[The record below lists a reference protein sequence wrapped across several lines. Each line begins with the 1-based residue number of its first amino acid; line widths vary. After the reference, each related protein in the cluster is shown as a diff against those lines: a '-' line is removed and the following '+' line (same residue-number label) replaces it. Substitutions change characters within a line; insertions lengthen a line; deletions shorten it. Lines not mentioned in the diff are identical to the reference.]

1 MGAVELFTMAVKL
14 VMDKSEYD
22 EELGGLAG
30 GLDKAFGTAAKVGAA
45 AIGAVTS
52 GVAAFTKS
60 SVDAGMA
67 FDKAMAQV
75 AATSG
80 KSVGEIGELREF
92 AQQMGAT
99 TAFSAT
105 QAAEALNYMALAG
118 YDSETSMKMLPSVL
132 NLAAA
137 GDMDLARASDM
148 VTDAQTALG
157 LSLDETSIMVDQ
169 MAKASSTTN
178 TSVEQLGDAFLT
190 IGGNAKSVK
199 GGTAELSSVLGA
211 LADNG
216 IKGSEAGTHL
226 RNILLAMNPTTDA
239 AAQAWEDLGVQAYD
253 AEGNLRPLDQIF
265 GELNEA
271 MEDMTDQERTNLISK
286 MFNKT
291 DLASVNAL
299 LGTTK
304 ERWSEIKTAVDSG
317 LALGSVITDE
327 GITEMRTKFQELYD
341 KVGGDTEAFSKE
353 AKKYIEST
361 FDIGTENGE
370 AAIEAFTEAM
380 KKGVTSTE
388 ELEDALKK
396 SNSAAQEM
404 ANTQLD
410 NLDGDITLMKSALE
424 GVQIAVSDG
433 VTPVL
438 RKLVQGASEGLSKIT
453 TKLREYLAR
462 EETQQKLEKIAE
474 AVGKVIQLVIDNLD
488 KIFNVAIT
496 VINGILSVVGFLVEH
511 IDLVAGA
518 LGAVGAAIGVIKAI
532 NVVKSIIGVISA
544 IKTVIGIIG
553 GVGTLIGALANPI
566 TLIVAAV
573 AAAAAAIILNWDKI
587 KEAWGHA
594 VEFFG
599 KLWEGIKGAFANV
612 GSWFAETFANAWKGI
627 QNVWSSTTQFFGNV
641 WGGIKGAFKGIG
653 SWFGNT
659 FSSARKAVTNAWNNI
674 GTTFSNYRNSIQNA
688 FGNIGSWITSKF
700 TSARNN
706 VATAWNNIGSFF
718 ADVRQHI
725 YDIFSKMPEN
735 FVTIGGN
742 ILNGLKKGIM
752 EKAQEV
758 WNSVKEV
765 ASSLVSA
772 ATGALEEK
780 SPSRV
785 FMKIGNYVM
794 EGMAIGLDEKT
805 PMVESAMDAMTN
817 MVMKKVPE
825 PEIDLAI
832 QNQRN
837 RISNGFGMG
846 GQMISVP
853 RQETPRN
860 LTVILE
866 LDRMQLARAV
876 YQLNNQETQ
885 RVGMRLAGGYA

>member
-45 AIGAVTS
+45 AIGAVTT

-271 MEDMTDQERTNLISK
+271 MEDMTDQERTDLISK

-304 ERWSEIKTAVDSG
+304 ERWTEIKTAVDSG

-612 GSWFAETFANAWKGI
+612 GSWFAETFSNAWKGI
-627 QNVWSSTTQFFGNV
+627 QNAWGSTKQFFGNV

-758 WNSVKEV
+758 WNKVKEV

-837 RISNGFGMG
+837 RISSGFGLG

>member
-271 MEDMTDQERTNLISK
+271 MEDMTDQERTDLISK

>member
-45 AIGAVTS
+45 AIDAVTS

-118 YDSETSMKMLPSVL
+118 YGSETSMKMLPSVL

-271 MEDMTDQERTNLISK
+271 MEDMTDQERTDLISK

-304 ERWSEIKTAVDSG
+304 KRWTEIKTAVDSG

-587 KEAWGHA
+587 KEAWGKA

-599 KLWEGIKGAFANV
+599 QVWEGIKGVFATV
-612 GSWFAETFANAWKGI
+612 GSWISDIFSTAWSGVK
-627 QNVWSSTTQFFGNV
+627 QAWSGTTQFFGNV
-641 WGGIKGAFKGIG
+641 WNGIKGAFKNVG
-653 SWFGNT
+653 SWFGEK
-659 FSSARKAVTNAWNNI
+659 FSSAKKAVTNAWSNI
-674 GTTFSNYRNSIQNA
+674 GTTFSNYKNKIQNA
-688 FGNIGSWITSKF
+688 FQNIGDWFGTKFSSAKTSVI
-700 TSARNN
+700 N
-706 VATAWNNIGSFF
+706 AWSNIGERFSH
-718 ADVRQHI
+718 VREV
-725 YDIFSKMPEN
+725 IFSVFKNAPDR
-735 FVTIGGN
+735 FLSIGRNLMIG
-742 ILNGLKKGIM
+742 LYNGIV
-752 EKAQEV
+752 EKAQAV
-758 WNSVKEV
+758 IDKIKGV
-765 ASSLVSA
+765 ASEMIGWAKNIL
-772 ATGALEEK
+772 GIK
-780 SPSRV
+780 SPSKV
-785 FMKIGNYVM
+785 FKQIGQFVDL
-794 EGMAIGLDEKT
+794 GMAGGIEGNLGK
-805 PMVESAMDAMTN
+805 VQKAMNEMSN
-817 MVMKKVPE
+817 VVMDGVPE
-825 PEIDLAI
+825 PELDLAI

-846 GQMISVP
+846 GQMFSVP

>member
-22 EELGGLAG
+22 KELGGLAG

-45 AIGAVTS
+45 AIGAVTT
-52 GVAAFTKS
+52 GVSAFTKS

-271 MEDMTDQERTNLISK
+271 MEDMTDQERTDLISK

-304 ERWSEIKTAVDSG
+304 ERWTEIKTAVDSG

-587 KEAWGHA
+587 KAAWGKA

-599 KLWEGIKGAFANV
+599 QVWEGIKGVFATV
-612 GSWFAETFANAWKGI
+612 GSWISDIFSTAWSGVKKA
-627 QNVWSSTTQFFGNV
+627 WSGTTQFFGNV
-641 WGGIKGAFKGIG
+641 WNGIKGAFKNVG
-653 SWFGNT
+653 SWIGDKFRNAKE
-659 FSSARKAVTNAWNNI
+659 SAVKAWNNI
-674 GTTFSNYRNSIQNA
+674 GQKFATYRENIKTAFQNIGDWFGNKFSNAKTSVINA
-688 FGNIGSWITSKF
+688 WSNIGERFSH
-700 TSARNN
+700 
-706 VATAWNNIGSFF
+706 
-718 ADVRQHI
+718 VREV
-725 YDIFSKMPEN
+725 IFSVFKNAPDR
-735 FVTIGGN
+735 FLSIGRNLMIG
-742 ILNGLKKGIM
+742 LYNGIV
-752 EKAQEV
+752 EKAQAV
-758 WNSVKEV
+758 IDKIKGV
-765 ASSLVSA
+765 ADQMIGWAKNIL
-772 ATGALEEK
+772 GIN
-780 SPSRV
+780 SPSKV
-785 FMKIGNYVM
+785 FDQIGQFVDL
-794 EGMAIGLDEKT
+794 GMAGGIEGNLGK
-805 PMVESAMDAMTN
+805 VQKAMNEMSDV
-817 MVMKKVPE
+817 VMNNVPE
-825 PEIDLAI
+825 PELDLAI

-837 RISNGFGMG
+837 RISSGFGMG